1 MQFETIKAERIN
13 SIYLITLNRPEA
25 KNAVNNQMWLELCK
39 AFDELERNDQL
50 RCGIITNSGDCFCA
64 GADLKEIATEV
75 WAEPE
80 EYKGCGFAGCTKRY
94 ISKPLIAAVN
104 GKAIGGGIEI
114 MMACDL
120 AIASSDSI
128 FSLPEPR
135 RGLTAAG
142 GGTLMRIMRQVPS
155 RVAMELM
162 LVCEPFDA
170 QKALDS
176 FLINK
181 VVEPGKVL
189 DTALEWADL
198 IALGAPLAVEY
209 TKRTAYE
216 TLGESLMYPSNGW
229 DIVERYEKITQTSED
244 KLEGARA
251 FAEKRKPVWQGR

>member
-1 MQFETIKAERIN
+1 
-13 SIYLITLNRPEA
+13 
-25 KNAVNNQMWLELCK
+25 
-39 AFDELERNDQL
+39 
-50 RCGIITNSGDCFCA
+50 
-64 GADLKEIATEV
+64 
-75 WAEPE
+75 
-80 EYKGCGFAGCTKRY
+80 
-94 ISKPLIAAVN
+94 
-104 GKAIGGGIEI
+104 
-114 MMACDL
+114 
-120 AIASSDSI
+120 
-128 FSLPEPR
+128 
-135 RGLTAAG
+135 
-142 GGTLMRIMRQVPS
+142 MRIMRQVPS

-189 DTALEWADL
+189 DAALEWADL

-229 DIVERYEKITQTSED
+229 DVVERYEKITQTSED